1 MARILV
7 LAGPNGAGKSSIAG
21 AFLRAHG
28 GTYFNPDEIAR
39 AIAAVEPTLAAR
51 EVNSAAWHHGVRLLE
66 RAIAE
71 RGDFNFE
78 TTLGGRTITRHL
90 HAAIDAGVEVVVWYV
105 ALASPELHVDRVRAR
120 VAAGGHAID
129 EADIRARY
137 DTSRANLIDL
147 MPGLAALRVFDNSKH
162 ADLAKGEAPEP
173 QLVLDMQRGK
183 VIDHADF
190 ADVPAW
196 AKPIVAA
203 AFAIDPSAAPH

>member
-28 GTYFNPDEIAR
+28 GTYFNPDEVAR
-39 AIAAVEPTLAAR
+39 SIAAVQPALAAR
-51 EVNSAAWHHGVRLLE
+51 EVNSVAWQHGVRLLE

-78 TTLGGRTITRHL
+78 TTLGGRTITRRL
-90 HAAIDAGVEVVVWYV
+90 HEAIDAGVDVVIWYV
-105 ALASPELHVDRVRAR
+105 ALASPDLHVERVRAR

-162 ADLAKGEAPEP
+162 ADVASGETPEP
-173 QLVLDMQRGK
+173 ELLLDMARG
-183 VIDHADF
+183 VVSEHADL
-190 ADVPAW
+190 AAIPAW
-196 AKPIVAA
+196 AKPIVAT
-203 AFAIDPSAAPH
+203 AFAIDPASAP